1 MIALRLLKWGC
12 GSGALLTFCGLLTIA
27 LISLQS
33 CGWQITNSWQM
44 ASDYDPTEATCENA
58 GLVYPDNPFVG
69 WPTSSANAINYYY
82 CSADYYAEFGR
93 THWGIDINTYRG
105 EPVYATTAATVV
117 WAYYDP
123 IYGMG
128 RTVKLCTSSG
138 WCAIYMHLDGFAVVT
153 NQYVSPGQ
161 VIAYADSTGFS
172 TGDHLHYQ
180 LEDPAGQPV
189 DPYPAMIGG

>member
-44 ASDYDPTEATCENA
+44 VSDYDPTEATCENA

-69 WPTSSANAINYYY
+69 WPTSSTNAINYYY
-82 CSADYYAEFGR
+82 CAVDYFNEFGR

-105 EPVYATTAATVV
+105 EPVYATAHATVI
-117 WAYYDP
+117 WAYYDHQ
-123 IYGMG
+123 YGMG
-128 RTVKLCTSSG
+128 RTIKLCTSSG
-138 WCAIYMHLDGFAVVT
+138 WCAIYMHLDGFAVVAGQAVT
-153 NQYVSPGQ
+153 PGQ
-161 VIAYADSTGFS
+161 WLGNADSTGFS

-180 LEDPAGQPV
+180 IETSNGVPIDPF
-189 DPYPAMIGG
+189 PAMVGG